1 MITYKQTR
9 DAITGE
15 ITGICGTESGCTFVF
30 NPNSNSV
37 RAQAYK
43 DWLAEGNEPLP
54 ADEQ

>member
-9 DAITGE
+9 NAITGE
-15 ITGICGTESGCTFVF
+15 IDNICGIEPGCTFVF

-43 DWLAEGNEPLP
+43 KWLAEGNTPQP
-54 ADEQ
+54 AD